1 MSKMSKVSKVSKV
14 SKMSNLYKTKRC
26 QPAVRDTPGPL
37 QGPHPA
43 LMGVGVPDGGLTR
56 PKNKMKV
63 TKTPPSKCFHQK
75 RRYL

>member
-1 MSKMSKVSKVSKV
+1 MSKLSK
-14 SKMSNLYKTKRC
+14 LKTQKC

-56 PKNKMKV
+56 PTKKSTGAKNAKIQS
-63 TKTPPSKCFHQK
+63 PGS
-75 RRYL
+75 